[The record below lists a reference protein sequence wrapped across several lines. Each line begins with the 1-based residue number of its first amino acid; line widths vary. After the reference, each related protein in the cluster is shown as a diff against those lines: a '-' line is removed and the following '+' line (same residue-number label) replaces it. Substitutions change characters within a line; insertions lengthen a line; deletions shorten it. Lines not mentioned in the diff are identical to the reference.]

1 MFEMC
6 PLGRTIPSW
15 RMVVE
20 AETARLQRFGDS
32 LRGEDKEIFADL
44 LRQCKLYASAAS
56 ALASTNKELPLLLS
70 MLFSQHRRIT
80 ALEKQQILNT
90 PPDPALEKTR
100 EYNPHAGYVK

>member
-1 MFEMC
+1 
-6 PLGRTIPSW
+6 LGRTIPSW

-20 AETARLQRFGDS
+20 SEMTRLQRFGDS

-56 ALASTNKELPLLLS
+56 ALASTNKEFPLLFS

-80 ALEKQQILNT
+80 MLEKQLTLNSSIE
-90 PPDPALEKTR
+90 PAPAKTK
-100 EYNPHAGYVK
+100 EYNPYAEYVK

>member
-1 MFEMC
+1 M
-6 PLGRTIPSW
+6 GRTIPSW

-20 AETARLQRFGDS
+20 AETTRLQRFGDS

-56 ALASTNKELPLLLS
+56 ALASTNKEFPLLLS
-70 MLFSQHRRIT
+70 MVFSQHRRIT

-90 PPDPALEKTR
+90 PSTPDPQEGK
-100 EYNPHAGYVK
+100 EYNPHADYVK